1 MAPRRQRSREW
12 EEEVAAKLI
21 ADSPSV
27 VAAPQHLP
35 PGRARRRAHHEPPV
49 DLRPPNL
56 RSRNEGCLHGG
67 GARGAASGPPRRGS
81 KRRGERPATAES
93 KRCAR
98 EGGLHDAR
106 SDAGQCAV
114 ASEVEDRRRKNTD
127 TWALTP
133 HRLRPAFL
141 RRYRAFH
148 PGAPL
153 LGFFYS
159 MGCWNYSCPFVP
171 TREASPFPRPACG
184 DDDYHHWR
192 VLDCRHGRVLLVKS
206 SGNFVVWDPITGH
219 REEVPALGFRYS
231 SYSAL
236 VLCPVAGCHHRDC
249 HGGSFSVVFV
259 GNDNKYETIRACVY
273 SSETRAWG
281 TPDSTHLDGG
291 HMFSLQRV
299 ALIGDEIYCL
309 VDLGSRILKYDLAKH
324 YFLSISLP
332 CEFENGPVLMQS
344 EDGSLGLAGSGG
356 STLYIWS
363 RMVNAEGITE
373 WELQKTIKLKKMLRK
388 ADAIDYAEGVG
399 VFIMST
405 RFGAFTFELKSG
417 LVRKIS
423 EKIDYCAF
431 FPFIS
436 FFTPGAALALYLFV
450 ILYCK
455 AYVYCLDTNFC
466 PYFVESK

>member
-114 ASEVEDRRRKNTD
+114 ASEVEDRRKKNTD
-127 TWALTP
+127 TWGRGST
-133 HRLRPAFL
+133 RQIGESECI
-141 RRYRAFH
+141 
-148 PGAPL
+148 PGV
-153 LGFFYS
+153 FQSVRKYEQ
-159 MGCWNYSCPFVP
+159 
-171 TREASPFPRPACG
+171 EASPFPRPACG

-363 RMVNAEGITE
+363 RMANAEGITE

-405 RFGAFTFELKSG
+405 LGQFMEVKLTMHG
-417 LVRKIS
+417 LLR
-423 EKIDYCAF
+423 
-431 FPFIS
+431 
-436 FFTPGAALALYLFV
+436 TLFSS
-450 ILYCK
+450 L
-455 AYVYCLDTNFC
+455 
-466 PYFVESK
+466 